1 MNSAASIEVKG
12 WCPGALR
19 PMLSG
24 DGLIVRIRP
33 FCGAFSLEQARGLA
47 DLARRLGNGHIDLTR
62 RANLQLRG
70 LVEERLPELHAA
82 LGKLD
87 LIDPDAETEAKR
99 NLMVAPLAGLDP
111 VEKRDVR
118 PIARAIAEGLATDER
133 LRALPAKFGL
143 LVDGGGTVSIAAERA
158 DIALLAIDAGIALG
172 LDMRAGT
179 QWLGAVSPDT
189 AAPVALLAAR
199 AFLDAAGPATR
210 LRLRGLPADGIA
222 QVVATLMPMLRP
234 CEVVRSTTGRT
245 LGAFGA
251 AVGVA
256 APFGRL
262 EAEQLRCLSSLAE
275 ESGATELRSSPWRTV
290 YFGARDAAAAW
301 QAAEAARLVGLIVD
315 TDDPLLRIEACPG
328 APDCKSSSVDARG
341 DARRLAALAA
351 AQGYDG
357 SIHVSGCAKGCA
369 RSAPS
374 ELVLV
379 GKAGRYHL
387 VRNATTRGPVERI
400 IGTDEFPA
408 LFEGS
413 RDV

>member
-1 MNSAASIEVKG
+1 MSTAASIEVKG

-19 PMLSG
+19 PMPSG
-24 DGLIVRIRP
+24 DGLIVRLWP
-33 FCGAFSLEQARGLA
+33 FCGAFSVGQAHGLA

-70 LVEERLPELHAA
+70 LLDEHLPELHAA

-87 LIDPDAETEAKR
+87 LIDPDAETEATR

-118 PIARAIAEGLATDER
+118 PIARAIAEGLAADER

-143 LVDGGGTVSIAAERA
+143 LVDGGGTVSIANERA

-172 LDMRAGT
+172 LDTPAGT
-179 QWLGAVSPDT
+179 QWLGATSPG
-189 AAPVALLAAR
+189 AAAAAALLAAR
-199 AFLDAAGPATR
+199 AFLAAAGPATR
-210 LRLRGLPADGIA
+210 LRVRGLPADR
-222 QVVATLMPMLRP
+222 VAEVAEALRPMLRP
-234 CEVVRSTTGRT
+234 CEVVLPASGRT

-262 EAEQLRCLSSLAE
+262 EAEQLRRLSSLAE
-275 ESGATELRSSPWRTV
+275 EAGATELRLSPWRTV
-290 YFGARDAAAAW
+290 YFGARDAAVAR
-301 QAAEAARLVGLIVD
+301 QAVDAARLVGLIVD
-315 TDDPLLRIEACPG
+315 SDDPLLQIEACPG
-328 APDCKSSSVDARG
+328 APDCQSSSVDARG

-351 AQGYDG
+351 AHGYDG

-374 ELVLV
+374 QLVLV
-379 GKAGRYHL
+379 GKEGLYRL

-400 IGTDEFPA
+400 IGSEDFPA

>member
-1 MNSAASIEVKG
+1 MNAAASIEVKG

-19 PMLSG
+19 PMQSG
-24 DGLIVRIRP
+24 DGLIVRLRP
-33 FCGAFSLEQARGLA
+33 FCGAFSLKQARGLA

-62 RANLQLRG
+62 RANVQLRG
-70 LVEERLPELHAA
+70 LVDERLSELHAA

-87 LIDPDAETEAKR
+87 LIDPDAETEATR

-111 VEKRDVR
+111 AEKRDVR
-118 PIARAIAEGLATDER
+118 PIARAMAEGLAADQQ
-133 LRALPAKFGL
+133 LRVLPAKFGL

-172 LDMRAGT
+172 LDTPAGT
-179 QWLGAVSPDT
+179 QWFGAVSPD
-189 AAPVALLAAR
+189 AAAAAALLAAR

-234 CEVVRSTTGRT
+234 CEVVRSTAGRT
-245 LGAFGA
+245 LGALGA

-275 ESGATELRSSPWRTV
+275 EAGATELRLSPWRTV
-290 YFGARDAAAAW
+290 YFGTRDAAAAR
-301 QAAEAARLVGLIVD
+301 QATDAARLTGLIVD
-315 TDDPLLRIEACPG
+315 PDDPLLQIEACPG
-328 APDCKSSSVDARG
+328 APDCQSSSVDARG
-341 DARRLAALAA
+341 DARRLAALASA
-351 AQGYDG
+351 HGYDG

-374 ELVLV
+374 NLVLI
-379 GKAGRYHL
+379 GTAGRYRL

-400 IGTDEFPA
+400 IGSADFPT
-408 LFEGS
+408 LFEAS

>member
-1 MNSAASIEVKG
+1 MSAAASIEVKG

-19 PMLSG
+19 PMPSG
-24 DGLIVRIRP
+24 DGLIVRLRP
-33 FCGAFSLEQARGLA
+33 FCGVFSLKQARGLA
-47 DLARRLGNGHIDLTR
+47 DLARRLGNGHVDLTR

-70 LVEERLPELHAA
+70 LVEERLSELHAA

-87 LIDPDAETEAKR
+87 LIDLDAETEATR

-111 VEKRDVR
+111 VEKLDVR
-118 PIARAIAEGLATDER
+118 PIARAIAEGLAVDQR

-143 LVDGGGTVSIAAERA
+143 LIDGGGTVSIAAERA
-158 DIALLAIDAGIALG
+158 DIALLAIEGGIALG
-172 LDMRAGT
+172 LDTPAGT
-179 QWLGAVSPDT
+179 QWLGATSPDAAAAT
-189 AAPVALLAAR
+189 ALMAAH
-199 AFLDAAGPATR
+199 AFLAAAGPATR
-210 LRLRGLPADGIA
+210 IRMRGLPADR
-222 QVVATLMPMLRP
+222 VAEVAAVLMPMLRP
-234 CEVVRSTTGRT
+234 CQVVLPTTGRT

-262 EAEQLRCLSSLAE
+262 EAEQLRRLSSLAE
-275 ESGATELRSSPWRTV
+275 EAGATELRLSPWRTV
-290 YFGARDAAAAW
+290 FFGARDVAAAR
-301 QAAEAARLVGLIVD
+301 QAVDAARLTGLIVD
-315 TDDPLLRIEACPG
+315 PDDPLLKIEACPG
-328 APDCKSSSVDARG
+328 APDCQSSSVDVRG
-341 DARRLAALAA
+341 DARRLAALALA
-351 AQGYDG
+351 HGYDG

-379 GKAGRYHL
+379 GKAGCYDL

-400 IGTDEFPA
+400 IGSEDFPA

>member
-1 MNSAASIEVKG
+1 MSAAASIEVKG

-47 DLARRLGNGHIDLTR
+47 ELARRLGNGHIDLTR

-70 LVEERLPELHAA
+70 LSDEHMPELHAE
-82 LGKLD
+82 LGKLG
-87 LIDPDAETEAKR
+87 LIDPDSETEATR

-111 VEKRDVR
+111 AEKLDVR
-118 PIARAIAEGLATDER
+118 PIARAIAEGLAGDEY
-133 LRALPAKFGL
+133 LRALPGKFGL

-158 DIALLAIDAGIALG
+158 DIALLAIDGGIALG
-172 LDMRAGT
+172 LDTPAGT
-179 QWLGAVSPDT
+179 DWLGATSPDM
-189 AAPVALLAAR
+189 AATVALAAAR
-199 AFLDAAGPATR
+199 AFLEAAGPAKR
-210 LRLRGLPADGIA
+210 FRMRGLSADGRA
-222 QVVATLMPMLRP
+222 HVRSVLTPMLRP
-234 CEVVRSTTGRT
+234 CEVIPLPTERR

-262 EAEQLRCLSSLAE
+262 EAEQLDRLSSLAE
-275 ESGATELRSSPWRTV
+275 AAGAAELRLSPWRTL
-290 YFGARDAAAAW
+290 YFGAGDAAAARHAV
-301 QAAEAARLVGLIVD
+301 QAARLVGLIVD
-315 TDDPLLRIEACPG
+315 VDDPLLRIEACPG

-351 AQGYDG
+351 AAGYDG

-379 GKAGRYHL
+379 GKAGRYRL

-408 LFEGS
+408 LFAAP
-413 RDV
+413 RDG

>member
-1 MNSAASIEVKG
+1 MNAAASIEVKG

-19 PMLSG
+19 PMPSG
-24 DGLIVRIRP
+24 DGLIVRLRP

-70 LVEERLPELHAA
+70 LVEQRLPELHAA

-87 LIDPDAETEAKR
+87 LIDPDAETEATR

-111 VEKRDVR
+111 AEKRDVR
-118 PIARAIAEGLATDER
+118 PIARAIAEGLAGDES

-143 LVDGGGTVSIAAERA
+143 LVDGGGAVSIANERA
-158 DIALLAIDAGIALG
+158 DIVLLAIDAGIALG
-172 LDMRAGT
+172 LDTPTGT
-179 QWLGAVSPDT
+179 QWLGATPPD
-189 AAPVALLAAR
+189 AAAAAALMAAR
-199 AFLDAAGPATR
+199 AFLDVAGSATHIR
-210 LRLRGLPADGIA
+210 MCGLSADGTA
-222 QVVATLMPMLRP
+222 EVAAVLMPMLQSCQMTLP
-234 CEVVRSTTGRT
+234 TTGRT
-245 LGAFGA
+245 LGAFGT

-262 EAEQLRCLSSLAE
+262 EAEQLRRLSSLAE
-275 ESGATELRSSPWRTV
+275 EAGATELRLSPWRTV
-290 YFGARDAAAAW
+290 YFGARDAAAAR
-301 QAAEAARLVGLIVD
+301 QAVDAARLVGLIVD
-315 TDDPLLRIEACPG
+315 PNDPLLQIEACPG
-328 APDCKSSSVDARG
+328 APDCQSSSVDARG

-351 AQGYDG
+351 AHGYDG

-374 ELVLV
+374 KLVLV
-379 GKAGRYHL
+379 GTAGLYRL

-400 IGTDEFPA
+400 IGSEDFPA

-413 RDV
+413 RDG

>member
-1 MNSAASIEVKG
+1 MSTATSIEVKG

-19 PMLSG
+19 PMPSG
-24 DGLIVRIRP
+24 DGLIVRLRP
-33 FCGAFSLEQARGLA
+33 FCGAFSLKQARGLA
-47 DLARRLGNGHIDLTR
+47 NLARRLGNGHIDLTR

-70 LVEERLPELHAA
+70 LVEERLPELHAT
-82 LGKLD
+82 LGELG
-87 LIDPDAETEAKR
+87 LIDPDAETEATR

-111 VEKRDVR
+111 VEKLDVR
-118 PIARAIAEGLATDER
+118 PIARAIAEGLAADRR

-172 LDMRAGT
+172 LDTPAGT
-179 QWLGAVSPDT
+179 QWLGATLPD
-189 AAPVALLAAR
+189 AAAAAALMAVR
-199 AFLDAAGPATR
+199 AFLEAAGPATR
-210 LRLRGLPADGIA
+210 LRMRDLSADRA
-222 QVVATLMPMLRP
+222 AEVAAALMPMLRP
-234 CEVVRSTTGRT
+234 CEVVLPATGRR
-245 LGAFGA
+245 LGAFGT

-262 EAEQLRCLSSLAE
+262 EAEQLRRLSSLAE
-275 ESGATELRSSPWRTV
+275 EAGATELRLSPWRTV
-290 YFGARDAAAAW
+290 YFGARDAAAAR
-301 QAAEAARLVGLIVD
+301 QAVEAAHLVGLIVD
-315 TDDPLLRIEACPG
+315 TDDPLLQIEACPG
-328 APDCKSSSVDARG
+328 APDCQSSSVDARG
-341 DARRLAALAA
+341 DARRLAALASA
-351 AQGYDG
+351 AGFDG

-379 GKAGRYHL
+379 GEAGLYRL

-400 IGTDEFPA
+400 IGSEDFPA

-413 RDV
+413 RDG

>member
-47 DLARRLGNGHIDLTR
+47 ELARRLGNGHIDLTR

-70 LVEERLPELHAA
+70 LLDEHLPELHAA
-82 LGKLD
+82 LGKLG
-87 LIDPDAETEAKR
+87 LIDPDAETEATR

-111 VEKRDVR
+111 TERPDVR
-118 PIARAIAEGLATDER
+118 PIAHALAEGLAADER
-133 LRALPAKFGL
+133 LRALPGKFGL
-143 LVDGGGTVSIAAERA
+143 LVDGGGAISIAAERA
-158 DIALLAIDAGIALG
+158 DIALLAVDAGIALG
-172 LDMRAGT
+172 LDTPGGA
-179 QWLGAVSPDT
+179 QWLGAVSPD
-189 AAPVALLAAR
+189 AAAAAALMAAR

-210 LRLRGLPADGIA
+210 IRMRSLSADG
-222 QVVATLMPMLRP
+222 VAHVRSVLMPMLRP
-234 CEVVRSTTGRT
+234 CEVVLPTKGRR

-262 EAEQLRCLSSLAE
+262 EAEQLRRLASLTE
-275 ESGATELRSSPWRTV
+275 EAGATELRLSPWRTV
-290 YFGARDAAAAW
+290 YFGALDAAAAA
-301 QAAEAARLVGLIVD
+301 QAVDAARSVGLIVD
-315 TDDPLLRIEACPG
+315 SRDPLLRIEACPG

-341 DARRLAALAA
+341 DARRLAALASA
-351 AQGYDG
+351 NGYDG

-374 ELVLV
+374 KLVLV
-379 GKAGRYHL
+379 GKAGLYRL

-400 IGTDEFPA
+400 IGSEEFPA

-413 RDV
+413 RDG

>member
-1 MNSAASIEVKG
+1 MSVAASIEVKG

-33 FCGAFSLEQARGLA
+33 FCGAFSLEQTRGVA

-70 LVEERLPELHAA
+70 LLHEHMPELHAE
-82 LGKLD
+82 LGKLG
-87 LIDPDAETEAKR
+87 LIDPDAETEATR

-111 VEKRDVR
+111 AEKLDVR
-118 PIARAIAEGLATDER
+118 PLARAIAEGLAADQR
-133 LRALPAKFGL
+133 LRALPGKFGL
-143 LVDGGGTVSIAAERA
+143 LIDGGGTISIAAERA
-158 DIALLAIDAGIALG
+158 DIALLAIDGGIALG
-172 LDMRAGT
+172 LDTPAGT
-179 QWLGAVSPDT
+179 DWLGATPPDR
-189 AAPVALLAAR
+189 AATVALAAAR
-199 AFLDAAGPATR
+199 AFLEAAGPAKR
-210 LRLRGLPADGIA
+210 LRMRGLPAKSLA
-222 QVVATLMPMLRP
+222 HVQSVLMPMLRP
-234 CEVVRSTTGRT
+234 CELVLPATGRR

-262 EAEQLRCLSSLAE
+262 EAKQLDRLSSLAE
-275 ESGATELRSSPWRTV
+275 AAGATELRLSPWRTV
-290 YFGARDAAAAW
+290 YFSARDAAAARHAV
-301 QAAEAARLVGLIVD
+301 QAARFVGLVVD
-315 TDDPLLRIEACPG
+315 LDDPLLRIEACPG

-341 DARRLAALAA
+341 DARRLAALASA
-351 AQGYDG
+351 AGYDG

-369 RSAPS
+369 RSVPS

-379 GKAGRYHL
+379 GKAGRYCL
-387 VRNATTRGPVERI
+387 VRNATTRGPVERV

-408 LFEGS
+408 LFAER
-413 RDV
+413 RDG

>member
-1 MNSAASIEVKG
+1 MSSAAPVEVKG

-33 FCGAFSLEQARGLA
+33 FCGAFSLDQARGLA

-70 LVEERLPELHAA
+70 LVEEHMPELHAA
-82 LGKLD
+82 LGELG
-87 LIDPDAETEAKR
+87 LIDPDAETEATR
-99 NLMVAPLAGLDP
+99 NLMVGPLAGLDP
-111 VEKRDVR
+111 AERLDVR
-118 PIARAIAEGLATDER
+118 PIAHALAEGLAADER
-133 LRALPAKFGL
+133 LRALPSKFGL
-143 LVDGGGTVSIAAERA
+143 LVDGGGTLSIAAERA
-158 DIALLAIDAGIALG
+158 DIALLALDAGIALG
-172 LDMRAGT
+172 VDTLAGT
-179 QWLGAVSPDT
+179 QWLGATSPDAAAT
-189 AAPVALLAAR
+189 AALTASR
-199 AFLDAAGPATR
+199 AFLEAAGPAAR
-210 LRLRGLPADGIA
+210 IRMRSLPADG
-222 QVVATLMPMLRP
+222 VALVRSVLMPMLRP
-234 CEVVRSTTGRT
+234 CEVVLPTKGRR

-262 EAEQLRCLSSLAE
+262 EAEQLRRLASLAE
-275 ESGATELRSSPWRTV
+275 EAGAAELRLSPWRTV
-290 YFGARDAAAAW
+290 YFGARDVAAAR
-301 QAAEAARLVGLIVD
+301 QAIDVACLAGLIVD
-315 TDDPLLRIEACPG
+315 PGDPLLQIEACPG

-341 DARRLAALAA
+341 DARRLAALASA
-351 AQGYDG
+351 NGYDG

-374 ELVLV
+374 KLVLV
-379 GKAGRYHL
+379 GKAGLYRL

-400 IGTDEFPA
+400 IGSEEFPV

-413 RDV
+413 RDG